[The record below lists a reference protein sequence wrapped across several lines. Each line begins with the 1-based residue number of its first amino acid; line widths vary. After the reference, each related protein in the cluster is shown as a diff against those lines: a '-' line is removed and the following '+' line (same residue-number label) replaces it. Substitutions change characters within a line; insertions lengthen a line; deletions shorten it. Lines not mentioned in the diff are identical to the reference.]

1 MNGEMRFQKNV
12 ANNWSP
18 QFNKLSQLNQLIK
31 RSNLL
36 GGDLKVTNF
45 GGGNTSSKIIQK
57 DPITKKNETILYVK
71 GSGGDLGS
79 IKEDGF
85 ASLYLDKLNG
95 LKNIYRG
102 FNFEDEMVGYYP
114 MCTFNNNPRAASI
127 DTPLHAYVPYP
138 EVDHTHPDSI
148 IALATMKNGKDIVN
162 KVYQGKLGWLNWQRP
177 GFDLGLKMEKLI
189 QSNPSIIGIVL
200 GHHGLFTWGNDSQSC
215 YSNSIALIKRAQTY
229 LNNSIKKYSFG
240 KPQFKKKS
248 IPDFEIKLISTIRGH
263 LSKENSKILH
273 VDQSDITLE
282 FVNSSNLK
290 KVAAVGTSCP
300 DHFLRTKRLPLVL
313 PSLSD
318 LQKNEGKISEI
329 IEKNLDKY
337 KEAYTKYYNKNK
349 SKGSPNLRD
358 PYPVIVLIP
367 EYGMMS
373 FAKNKSTARVASE
386 FFCNAINVMKG
397 AEGISNYTG
406 LTEKEA
412 FRIEYWDLE
421 EAKLK
426 RMPPEKELAGKV
438 ALITGAAGGIGSA
451 TALKFLKEGCC
462 VVLTDIDKK
471 ALQNKHEEFSNQF
484 GKDVVRSY
492 VMDVT
497 KEQDVKKAVSES
509 TKEFG
514 GIDILVANAG
524 FASAALFEKTSTK
537 LWDKNMDILSKGC
550 FIISREVYQNMI
562 TQNKGGSI
570 IFVSSKNS
578 LNASKGASAYAVAKS
593 SILHLSR
600 SIALEG
606 AEFKIRSNVVNPD
619 AVIQN
624 SKIWDGEWKKQRAEG
639 NKISVGNIEEFYK
652 NRSLLKESILPE
664 DIAEGIYFF
673 ASSKSKKST
682 GNIINVDGGNITS
695 FTR

>member
-1 MNGEMRFQKNV
+1 MKFQKNV
-12 ANNWSP
+12 TNNWKSKY
-18 QFNKLSQLNQLIK
+18 NNLYKIDQLIL

-36 GGDLKVTNF
+36 GSDLKVTNF
-45 GGGNTSSKIIQK
+45 GGGNTSSKITMK

-79 IKEDGF
+79 IKKDGF
-85 ASLYLDKLNG
+85 ASLYLDKFNN

-102 FNFEDEMVGYYP
+102 FNHEDEMVGYYP

-148 IALATMKNGKDIVN
+148 IALATMKNGRDIIK
-162 KVYQGKLGWLNWQRP
+162 KVYGDSMGWLDWQRP
-177 GFDLGLKMEKLI
+177 GFDLGLKMENLI
-189 QSNPSIIGIVL
+189 NKNKNIIGIVL
-200 GHHGLFTWGNDSQSC
+200 GHHGLFTWGNTNQKC
-215 YSNSIALIKRAQTY
+215 YSNSIDLIKKAQTY
-229 LNNSIKKYSFG
+229 LNSSIKKYSFG
-240 KPQFKKKS
+240 KPVYKKKS
-248 IPDFEIKLISTIRGH
+248 NPDFEVKLISTIRGN

-273 VDQSDITLE
+273 LDKSDITLE
-282 FVNSSNLK
+282 FVNSQNLK
-290 KVAAVGTSCP
+290 QVSAIGTSCP
-300 DHFLRTKRLPLVL
+300 DHFLRTKRLPMVL
-313 PSLSD
+313 PSLTE
-318 LQKNEGKISEI
+318 LFKNENKIESVI
-329 IEKNLDKY
+329 QSYLNKY
-337 KEAYTKYYNKNK
+337 KDAYTKYYSRNKT
-349 SKGSPNLRD
+349 KGSPSLRD
-358 PYPVIVLIP
+358 PFPVIVLIP

-373 FAKNKSTARVASE
+373 FAKNKSTARISSE
-386 FFCNAINVMKG
+386 FFCNAMNVMKG
-397 AEGISNYTG
+397 AEGISKYTG

-412 FRIEYWDLE
+412 FRIEYWELE
-421 EAKLK
+421 EAKLR
-426 RMPPEKELAGKV
+426 RMPAEKELAGKV

-451 TALKFLKEGCC
+451 TAKKFLSEGSC
-462 VVLTDIDKK
+462 VILTDIDKS
-471 ALQNKHEEFSNQF
+471 ALKIKHDEFSKEF
-484 GKDVVRSY
+484 GKDVVHSII
-492 VMDVT
+492 MDVT
-497 KEQDVKKAVSES
+497 DEKDVKNAVSES
-509 TKEFG
+509 INFFG

-550 FIISREVYQNMI
+550 FLISREVYQNMME
-562 TQNKGGSI
+562 QNNGGSI

-578 LNASKGASAYAVAKS
+578 LNASKGASAYSVAKS
-593 SILHLSR
+593 SLLHLSR

-606 AEFKIRSNVVNPD
+606 SVYKIRSNVVNPD

-624 SKIWDGEWKKQRAEG
+624 SKIWQGDWTKQRAKS
-639 NKISVGNIEEFYK
+639 NKINVKEVEEFYK
-652 NRSLLKESILPE
+652 NRSLLKVSILPE

>member
-1 MNGEMRFQKNV
+1 MRFQKNV
-12 ANNWSP
+12 VNSWRP
-18 QFNKLSQLNQLIK
+18 QYNKLSKLNQLIK

-36 GGDLKVTNF
+36 GEDLKVTNF

-148 IALATMKNGKDIVN
+148 IALATMKNGRDVVK
-162 KVYQGKLGWLNWQRP
+162 KVYQGKLGWLDWQRP

-189 QSNPSIIGIVL
+189 QANPTIIGIVL
-200 GHHGLFTWGNDSQSC
+200 GHHGLFTWGQDSQSC
-215 YSNSIALIKRAQTY
+215 YSSSIALIKKAQTY
-229 LNNSIKKYSFG
+229 LNDSIKKYSFG

-248 IPDFEIKLISTIRGH
+248 IPDFESKLISTIRGH

-273 VDQSDITLE
+273 IDQSEVTLE

-290 KVAAVGTSCP
+290 KVASVGTSCP

-313 PSLSD
+313 PSLTE
-318 LQKNEGKISEI
+318 LEKNEKKISDI

-337 KEAYTKYYNKNK
+337 KQAYTKYYNRNK

-373 FAKNKSTARVASE
+373 FAKNKPTARVASE

-406 LTEKEA
+406 LTEREA

-438 ALITGAAGGIGSA
+438 AIITGAAGGIGSA

-471 ALQNKHEEFSNQF
+471 ALQSKHDEFSAQF

-492 VMDVT
+492 LMDVT

-550 FIISREVYQNMI
+550 FIVSREVYQNMI
-562 TQNKGGSI
+562 SQNKGGSI

-606 AEFKIRSNVVNPD
+606 AQYKIRSNVVNPD

-639 NKISVGNIEEFYK
+639 NKISINNIEEFYK